1 MRDNSQGHVPASHN
15 SRGKRMQLPTFVSS
29 RDHRSIAL
37 LMVLGGVGAAGLAV
51 DPAEA
56 ALMNYTLDGG
66 DSQITGTVGSTSFNL
81 ASWTMTAT
89 ADSSQ
94 VQSGT
99 EQGVPYYFIPTT
111 VTLWIGGT
119 SNPVAT
125 VTMSNY
131 SSGSNNFVWGVFSG
145 DYSSYFGQGAGS
157 SGFGPMD
164 LSTTPD
170 WTTSSGAG
178 LNNIS
183 GGTPGIYNNLS
194 ASGVWTGSAGF
205 WSQTYETSGGTLTV
219 TGRSNGPGTWTIT
232 SVPGGGVA
240 VLLAAGLVRR
250 RRR

>member
-1 MRDNSQGHVPASHN
+1 
-15 SRGKRMQLPTFVSS
+15 MQLPTFVSS

-37 LMVLGGVGAAGLAV
+37 LMVLGGVGAAGFAV

-56 ALMNYTLDGG
+56 ALMSYTLDGG
-66 DSQITGTVGSTSFNL
+66 GSRITGSIGGVSFTS

-99 EQGVPYYFIPTT
+99 DQNAIPVYFIPTT
-111 VTLWIGGT
+111 VTLRIEQT
-119 SNPVAT
+119 SSPVAT
-125 VTMSNY
+125 VTMLDY
-131 SSGSNNFVWGVFSG
+131 SSGSNNFVWGVYSADF
-145 DYSSYFGQGAGS
+145 SSYFGPGTGA
-157 SGFGPMD
+157 SGFGPVD
-164 LSTTPD
+164 VSTTPN
-170 WTTSSGAG
+170 WTMAAG
-178 LNNIS
+178 TARLNNIS

-194 ASGVWTGSAGF
+194 ASGSWSGSAGF

-219 TGRSNGPGTWTIT
+219 TSLSNSAGTWTIT